1 MQFAGHFDAD
11 LATQPVKR
19 AAYSDR
25 TAWLMSVM
33 SLFAYLPFENPL
45 DQTALRRVAEALVGK
60 ADIAAIMAEL
70 SRLIRPGEGEAG
82 REQLRGLLD
91 AFDFELLSTIS
102 LSEGL
107 RHDTQCFLARLSRP
121 VRPDRPPEEM
131 LVLSFRGTE
140 PTRMADLRTDLDLE
154 LMELPHGRTL
164 EGGVAKV
171 HKGFYRAYRSVED
184 QIAAVLEREDC
195 MDLPLFITG
204 HSLGGGLAVVAT
216 RFVANGSRGACYTF
230 GAPRVSNQ
238 AFTNQIFT
246 PVYRIVNAADIV
258 TAVPLSSTVINV
270 VRMLVRWLPV
280 VSKLSPYLERVREY
294 RHGGDL
300 RYLGPATASET
311 PAGKIDFPGMAFM
324 NNPSLIERWWQS
336 GRRLLVS
343 WGAAGLGDH
352 AIETY
357 IDKLAYYARLR
368 QLMRASLNQP
378 QSTGPEIPSP
388 PVTGDAEA

>member
-1 MQFAGHFDAD
+1 MQFTGHFDAD
-11 LATQPVKR
+11 LATQPTKR

-33 SLFAYLPFENPL
+33 SLFAYLPFEDPF
-45 DQTALRRVAEALVGK
+45 DQTALRRVAEALASK
-60 ADIAAIMAEL
+60 TDATEIMAEL

-82 REQLRGLLD
+82 REKLRGLLGE
-91 AFDFELLSTIS
+91 FDFELLKTIS

-107 RHDTQCFLARLSRP
+107 RHDTQCFIARLSREP
-121 VRPDRPPEEM
+121 EAGKPPEDM

-154 LMELPHGRTL
+154 LMELPHGLSL
-164 EGGVAKV
+164 EAGVAKV
-171 HKGFYRAYRSVED
+171 HKGFYLAYRSVED
-184 QIAAVLEREDC
+184 QIAAILTRDDC
-195 MDLPLFITG
+195 KGLPLFVTG

-230 GAPRVSNQ
+230 GSPRVSNQ

-258 TAVPLSSTVINV
+258 TAVPLNSTVINAT
-270 VRMLVRWLPV
+270 RMLIRWLPV

-300 RYLGPATASET
+300 RYLGPATPSQTAS
-311 PAGKIDFPGMAFM
+311 GQIDFPGMRFL

-336 GRRLLVS
+336 GRRLIMS
-343 WGAAGLGDH
+343 WWRAGLEDH

-357 IDKLAYYARLR
+357 IAKLAYYARLR
-368 QLMRASLNQP
+368 QLMRASLNPPQP
-378 QSTGPEIPSP
+378 PAATEMD
-388 PVTGDAEA
+388 GDAVSHQ